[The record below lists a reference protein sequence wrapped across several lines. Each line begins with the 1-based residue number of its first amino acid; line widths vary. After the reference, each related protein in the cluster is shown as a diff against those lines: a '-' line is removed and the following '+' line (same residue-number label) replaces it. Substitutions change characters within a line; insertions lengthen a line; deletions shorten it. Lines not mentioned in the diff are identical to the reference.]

1 MDNPKVMMETSM
13 GEILIELFPEAA
25 PVTVENFLSYVD
37 EGFYAGTIFHRVI
50 GNFMIQGGG
59 MTPDMREKPSR
70 GPIVNEASDK
80 VKNEIGT
87 ISMARTMEVD
97 SATNQ
102 FFINVAD
109 NHFLNHR
116 DETPEGFGYAAFGKV
131 VQGMDV
137 VEKIKAVKTGNHG
150 PFCDVPVERVEIVS
164 VRRHEA

>member
-1 MDNPKVMMETSM
+1 MDNPKVVMETSH
-13 GEILIELFPEAA
+13 GGILIELFPEAA

-37 EGFYAGTIFHRVI
+37 DGFYEGTIFHRVI

-59 MTPDMREKPSR
+59 MTPDMREKQTR
-70 GPIVNEASDK
+70 KPIVNEASDK

-87 ISMARTMEVD
+87 ISMARTMEPD
-97 SATNQ
+97 SATSQ

-116 DETPEGFGYAAFGKV
+116 NKTPEGFGYAAFGKV

-137 VEKIKAVKTGNHG
+137 VDKIKAVKTGNYG
-150 PFCDVPVERVEIVS
+150 PYGDVPVERVEIIS
-164 VRRHEA
+164 LRRHEA

>member
-1 MDNPKVMMETSM
+1 MENPKVMMETSH
-13 GEILIELFPEAA
+13 GEILIELYPEAA

-59 MTPDMREKPSR
+59 MTPDMQEKPSR

-87 ISMARTMEVD
+87 ISMARTMEPD
-97 SATNQ
+97 SATSQ

-116 DETPEGFGYAAFGKV
+116 NKTPEGFGYAAFGKV

-137 VEKIKAVKTGNHG
+137 VDKIKAVKTGNYG
-150 PFCDVPVERVEIVS
+150 PYGDVPVERVEIIS
-164 VRRHEA
+164 LRRHEA